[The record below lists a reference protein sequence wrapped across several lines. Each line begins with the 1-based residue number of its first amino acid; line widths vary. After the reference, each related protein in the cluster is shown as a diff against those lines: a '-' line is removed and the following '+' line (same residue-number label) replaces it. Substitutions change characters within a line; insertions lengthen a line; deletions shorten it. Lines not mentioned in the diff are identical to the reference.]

1 MVPFPVWAGNSPS
14 FGYEGEAFDT
24 AAHHRHSGEGL
35 STALASVSHYRGTGM
50 KLLRY
55 GPKGKEKPGIL
66 DKAGKIRDLSKVI
79 PDITGETISPKG
91 LAKLKKLKLESLPLV
106 RGTPRIGACVA
117 NSQKFVAIGLNYS
130 DHAAESGLKVPPEP
144 VVFTKHVSCL
154 SGPDDDVTIPP
165 KSQKS
170 DWEVELGVIIG
181 TRAKN
186 IKKADAMKHVA
197 GYCTINDL
205 SEREFQ
211 VERSGQWTKGKSYDT
226 FGPIGPWLVTAD
238 EVKDPQN
245 LRLWL
250 ELNGKRVQD
259 GTTATMVFSVDH
271 IVAYLSEFFTLMPG
285 DIITTGTPP
294 GVGMGMKPPQFL
306 KPGDKMRICID
317 GLGEQNQKVVR
328 DK

>member
-1 MVPFPVWAGNSPS
+1 
-14 FGYEGEAFDT
+14 
-24 AAHHRHSGEGL
+24 
-35 STALASVSHYRGTGM
+35 M

-66 DKAGKIRDLSKVI
+66 DKAGKIRDLSKI
-79 PDITGETISPKG
+79 ISDITGDTISPKG
-91 LAKLKKLKLESLPLV
+91 LAKLRKLKLESLPLV
-106 RGTPRIGACVA
+106 RGAPRIGACVA
-117 NSQKFVAIGLNYS
+117 NPQKFVAIGLNYS

-181 TRAKN
+181 SRAKN
-186 IKKADAMKHVA
+186 IQKADAMKHVA

-259 GTTATMVFSVDH
+259 GTTATMVFTVEH

-294 GVGMGMKPPQFL
+294 GVGMGMKPSQYL
-306 KPGDKMRICID
+306 KPGDKMRICVE

>member
-1 MVPFPVWAGNSPS
+1 
-14 FGYEGEAFDT
+14 
-24 AAHHRHSGEGL
+24 
-35 STALASVSHYRGTGM
+35 M

-55 GPKGKEKPGIL
+55 GPKGQEKPGIL
-66 DKAGKIRDLSKVI
+66 DKDGKIRSLAKIVK
-79 PDITGETISPKG
+79 DIDGDAVSPAG
-91 LAKLKKLKLESLPLV
+91 LAKIKKANIAKLPV
-106 RGTPRIGACVA
+106 VPGKPRIGACIA
-117 NSQKFVAIGLNYS
+117 NPQKFIAIGLNYS
-130 DHAAESGLKVPPEP
+130 DHAAESGMTVPPEP
-144 VVFTKHVSCL
+144 VVFTKQVSCL
-154 SGPDDDVTIPP
+154 SGPNDTVFIPP

-181 TRAKN
+181 RRAKN
-186 IKKADAMKHVA
+186 IKEADALKHVA

-245 LRLWL
+245 LHLWL

-259 GTTATMVFSVDH
+259 GTTATMVFGVAH

-294 GVGMGMKPPQFL
+294 GVGMGMKPPQYL
-306 KPGDKMRICID
+306 KPGDRMRIGID